1 MLNLPAIQRE
11 KPVLSDLLE
20 AFQPNKIPDS
30 VLSDIQPNILPGTVE
45 YLYLGAYSYL
55 ESVLNTGINSDMF
68 PFVGVLY
75 LFLLLF
81 LTILVLASGSCSVL
95 FFLYSGIRISSYS
108 RIYCKLIPEYSG

>member
-11 KPVLSDLLE
+11 KSVLSDLLE

-45 YLYLGAYSYL
+45 YLYLGAYSYI

-68 PFVGVLY
+68 SFCQCSLIISVIIFNHIGIGIWFLQCALFPLLWHQN
-75 LFLLLF
+75 LFLL
-81 LTILVLASGSCSVL
+81 
-95 FFLYSGIRISSYS
+95 
-108 RIYCKLIPEYSG
+108 